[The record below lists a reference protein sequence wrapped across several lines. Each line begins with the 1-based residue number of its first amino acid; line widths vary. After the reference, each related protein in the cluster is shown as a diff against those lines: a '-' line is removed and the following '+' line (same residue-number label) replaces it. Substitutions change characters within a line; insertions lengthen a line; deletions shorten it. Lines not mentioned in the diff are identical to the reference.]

1 MANSIT
7 KLSRPYFTEH
17 LHLRKINEQMCR
29 HCSHFLL
36 GKPVIFLRK
45 VTKIIGV
52 YSNISLVM
60 NIPVSNFV
68 LPSTSP
74 ISYLCTERLH
84 IEHSLSI
91 PNDHVGIEEEENST
105 LTLSVVYLVRLIFNV
120 HAYCSR
126 E

>member
-1 MANSIT
+1 
-7 KLSRPYFTEH
+7 
-17 LHLRKINEQMCR
+17 
-29 HCSHFLL
+29 
-36 GKPVIFLRK
+36 
-45 VTKIIGV
+45 
-52 YSNISLVM
+52 M

-91 PNDHVGIEEEENST
+91 PNDHVGIEEEEEEEEGEEKNST

-120 HAYCSR
+120 HAY
-126 E
+126 